1 MKSTSTLTATI
12 ALITGFF
19 FSPDLNAQYNSD
31 FGISMGAS
39 NYLGDI
45 GGDILT
51 RRDFVADMKVNQ
63 TRSTAG
69 FFVRQRINSRLS
81 IKSNLV
87 WARISGADSYSSNPA
102 RNTRNLSFRNDIV
115 ELNAIGQIHFIQI
128 NDLGRKFRHKDNFR
142 AYVGAG
148 IGLIYHNP
156 KTFYQ
161 GVYIPLRPLQTE
173 NVNYSKVAAVI
184 PVSGGFT
191 FTFDKRYKIGFDL
204 CWRTTF
210 TDYLDD
216 ISTRYADPSIMI
228 SPLAAELSN
237 RTDEL
242 DNISSAFA
250 ENFTPGNK
258 RGDSSHNDS
267 YLTSTVEFS
276 YALKG
281 RSAFDKPQY
290 PWIKQRP
297 SKYDGP
303 GKVRY
308 KLRKVRPKW

>member
-1 MKSTSTLTATI
+1 MKRTL
-12 ALITGFF
+12 
-19 FSPDLNAQYNSD
+19 FSVAVCLTLVLSADICHAQYRTE
-31 FGISMGAS
+31 FGFSLGAA

-45 GGDILT
+45 GGDVLT
-51 RRDFVADMKVNQ
+51 RRDFVADMKVHQ
-63 TRSTAG
+63 TRTTAG
-69 FFVRQRINSRLS
+69 IFVRHRVNSWLS
-81 IKSNLV
+81 IKGNCS
-87 WARISGADSYSSNPA
+87 WARIAGDDKFSSNPA
-102 RNTRNLSFRNDIV
+102 RNTRNLSFRNDLI
-115 ELNAIGQIHFIQI
+115 ELAAIGQINFIQI
-128 NDLGRKFRHKDNFR
+128 NDLGRSFRHKDNFR

-148 IGLIYHNP
+148 AGLVYHNP
-156 KTFYQ
+156 KAFYQ

-173 NVNYSKVAAVI
+173 NVRYSKVTAVV

-191 FTFDKRYKIGFDL
+191 FTFDKRYKVGLDL
-204 CWRTTF
+204 SWRTTF

-216 ISTRYADPSIMI
+216 ISTRYADPSTMI
-228 SPLAAELSN
+228 SPLAADISN

-242 DNISSAFA
+242 SNIPSDFA
-250 ENFTPGNK
+250 ENFSPGSK

-276 YALKG
+276 YAFKG
-281 RSAFDKPQY
+281 RSAFDKPHY

-308 KLRKVRPKW
+308 KVRKIRPKW

>member
-1 MKSTSTLTATI
+1 MRLTNTLIGIGTALCFLTAGS
-12 ALITGFF
+12 ALH
-19 FSPDLNAQYNSD
+19 AQYRTE
-31 FGISMGAS
+31 FGFSAGAS

-51 RRDFVADMKVNQ
+51 RRDFIADMKVNQ
-63 TRSTAG
+63 TRTCFGIFA
-69 FFVRQRINSRLS
+69 RHRINSRFS
-81 IKSNLV
+81 IKGSFA
-87 WARISGADSYSSNPA
+87 WARLTGADRFSSNPA
-102 RNTRNLSFRNDIV
+102 RNTRNLSFRNDV
-115 ELNAIGQIHFIQI
+115 LELAAIGQLNFVQI
-128 NDLGRKFRHKDNFR
+128 NDLGRSFRHKDNFR

-148 IGLIYHNP
+148 AGLIYHNP
-156 KTFYQ
+156 KAFYQ
-161 GVYIPLRPLQTE
+161 GVYIPLRPLETE
-173 NVNYSKVAAVI
+173 NAAYTKFTAVI

-191 FTFDKRYKIGFDL
+191 FTLDKRYKIGFDL

-216 ISTRYADPSIMI
+216 ISTRYADPSTMV
-228 SPLAAELSN
+228 SPLAADLSN

-242 DNISSAFA
+242 ASVPAAFA
-250 ENFTPGNK
+250 ENFSPGNK

-267 YLTSTVEFS
+267 YLTSSVEFS
-276 YALKG
+276 YAFKG

-308 KLRKVRPKW
+308 KVRKVRPKW

>member
-1 MKSTSTLTATI
+1 MKSTLS
-12 ALITGFF
+12 ALITVALLSSGAKTL
-19 FSPDLNAQYNSD
+19 SAQYRTD
-31 FGISMGAS
+31 FGFSVGAA

-51 RRDFVADMKVNQ
+51 RRDFVSDMKVNQ
-63 TRSTAG
+63 TRTSFGVFA
-69 FFVRQRINSRLS
+69 RQRVNSWLSIKGTFSWSRLS
-81 IKSNLV
+81 GDD
-87 WARISGADSYSSNPA
+87 RYSSNPA
-102 RNTRNLSFRNDIV
+102 RNTRNLSFRNDIL
-115 ELNAIGQIHFIQI
+115 ELSAIGQLNIIQI
-128 NDLGRKFRHKDNFR
+128 NDLGRTFRHKDNFR
-142 AYVGAG
+142 AYIGAG
-148 IGLIYHNP
+148 AGLIYHNP

-173 NVNYSKVAAVI
+173 NISYSKFTAII

-191 FTFDKRYKIGFDL
+191 FTLDKRYKIGFDL

-216 ISTRYADPSIMI
+216 ISTRYADPSTMV
-228 SPLAAELSN
+228 SPLAADLSN

-242 DNISSAFA
+242 DNIPSAFA

-276 YALKG
+276 YALRG
-281 RSAFDKPQY
+281 RSVTDKPLY

-308 KLRKVRPKW
+308 KVRKVRPKW

>member
-1 MKSTSTLTATI
+1 MKSTSTLTAAI
-12 ALITGFF
+12 ALITVFF
-19 FSPDLNAQYNSD
+19 LSPDLNAQYNTD
-31 FGISMGAS
+31 FGISIGAS

-102 RNTRNLSFRNDIV
+102 RNTRNLSFRNNIV
-115 ELNAIGQIHFIQI
+115 ELNAIGQIHIIQI
-128 NDLGRKFRHKDNFR
+128 NDLGRTFRHKDNFR

-173 NVNYSKVAAVI
+173 NASYSKVAAVI
-184 PVSGGFT
+184 PVSGGLT

-216 ISTRYADPSIMI
+216 ISTRYADPSTMI

-242 DNISSAFA
+242 DNIPSTFA

-258 RGDSSHNDS
+258 RGESSHNDS

-281 RSAFDKPQY
+281 RRAFDKPQY

-308 KLRKVRPKW
+308 KVHKVRPKW